1 MTKTMAKAGHLNG
14 GPKPTQEEIEMQAKR
29 AFIQKRNSIAEN
41 LLSNAVASGKF
52 DAPAD
57 GGRLSFTS
65 LVDAAL
71 EAADYYMEKAFNVEI
86 TK

>member
-41 LLSNAVASGKF
+41 LLSNAVASGQWRGK
-52 DAPAD
+52 
-57 GGRLSFTS
+57 SFKG
-65 LVDAAL
+65 LVDAAM
-71 EAADYYMEKAFNVEI
+71 EAADYYMDKAFNVEI